1 MITLPFVLDF
11 LARHHLYL
19 FRNITT
25 RATLAA
31 LTAFALSLLLGP
43 ALIRWLQSR
52 QIREKVE
59 KKDSQKLTELHA
71 SKRDT
76 PTQGGLL
83 IVVVMLVSMLLW
95 GRLQNG
101 FVALAFV
108 VLVGSAAIGYLD
120 DLVKQTNPIKKGL
133 TKSEKLALQFILYGI
148 VSGFLWFVQDT
159 GKPAVLSLPFVGTR
173 IPLNPILYTIWGGFV
188 LALASNA
195 VNLTDGLDGLAAGCS
210 VMTGLAFSIV
220 VYLVGRVDFSRYLL
234 VPYVPGCGE
243 LAVVGAAL
251 VGAALGFLWFNC
263 YPAQVFMGDTGS
275 LALGGIIGYLAF
287 SARQEV
293 VLLLLGAVFMVE
305 VGSVVLQVASFR
317 ILGRRLFRIA
327 PIHHHFEFGGW
338 HEAKVTVRFWI
349 LAAIIAMAMI
359 LTLKLR

>member
-1 MITLPFVLDF
+1 MITLPFILDF
-11 LARHHLYL
+11 LASHHLYL
-19 FRNITT
+19 FRNITV

-43 ALIRWLQSR
+43 ALIRHLQSR
-52 QIREKVE
+52 QIREKVG
-59 KKDSQKLTELHA
+59 KKDSQRLTELHA

-83 IVVVMLVSMLLW
+83 IVLVMLVSMLLW
-95 GRLQNG
+95 GSLLNG
-101 FVALAFV
+101 FVVLAFV

-120 DLVKQTNPIKKGL
+120 DCVKQANPVKKGL
-133 TKSEKLALQFILYGI
+133 SKSEKLALQFVLYGI
-148 VSGFLWFVQDT
+148 VCAALWYVQ
-159 GKPAVLSLPFVGTR
+159 GGRPASLSLPVLGDR
-173 IPLNPILYTIWGGFV
+173 ILLGQIAYIAWGAFV

-210 VMTGLAFSIV
+210 VMTGLAFTAV
-220 VYLVGRVDFSRYLL
+220 VYVVGREDFPAYLL
-234 VPYVPGCGE
+234 IPYVPGCGE
-243 LAVVGAAL
+243 LAVVGAAM

-263 YPAQVFMGDTGS
+263 YPAQGFMGDTGS
-275 LALGGIIGYLAF
+275 LALGGIIGYLGF
-287 SARQEV
+287 SARQEA

-305 VGSVVLQVASFR
+305 VASVVLQVASFR
-317 ILGRRLFRIA
+317 MFGRRIFRIA

-349 LAAIIAMAMI
+349 LAAMIAMAMI